1 MGTSCTGSWNCCFVT
16 GTAERG
22 NCQCF
27 DTASD
32 SECTDTIAAV
42 MGTRAQACPP

>member
-1 MGTSCTGSWNCCFVT
+1 MGASCTGSWNCCFVT

-32 SECTDTIAAV
+32 AECAETVAAV
-42 MGTRAQACPP
+42 MGTRADACPP